1 MGHALRDK
9 KQHDHKMKAKFQANP
24 GIPLLSAK
32 NKSVEGG
39 CDLLMKLGQVCAKEI
54 AVSPKPGREAQE
66 SKKAHKSLPSAAKR
80 SLPTAATQRPLKRPK
95 SDTDEDSSVG
105 EDEDDAVNAIL
116 ALTGKKRPTPQE
128 TPSAPPVA
136 AQAPVVHTHAPT
148 AAAQS
153 PQAASHARDIW
164 HQLTRPSTASQHPQR
179 ENQKMAPP
187 VTSQHPS
194 LGGQHDSLF
203 SIRNRAQQMAQQHLN
218 QQPPRGPHPSMMQG
232 RNNPQTMMPPAHL
245 RALIQAQQM
254 NTLMHAAAGVF
265 PPHMGGFN
273 FADPQGVAPPAAARA
288 ADSRASETTLLGV
301 PPPRVAAPE
310 SNERNQNETHA
321 SEKPEPSTR
330 PVTPPPVITDKKD
343 DDGHWVFY
351 PIKVPTL
358 KLAGIKGW
366 KLALI
371 PADGKGTPIELD
383 PSNIHLPPV

>member
-1 MGHALRDK
+1 
-9 KQHDHKMKAKFQANP
+9 MKAKFQANP

-54 AVSPKPGREAQE
+54 AVSPKPEREAQA
-66 SKKAHKSLPSAAKR
+66 SKKSHKPLPSAAKR

-95 SDTDEDSSVG
+95 SDTDDSSVG

-128 TPSAPPVA
+128 TSSASPVA
-136 AQAPVVHTHAPT
+136 AQAPAAHTHAP
-148 AAAQS
+148 AAATQA
-153 PQAASHARDIW
+153 PQAASHAREIW
-164 HQLTRPSTASQHPQR
+164 QHVTGGAASQQPTR
-179 ENQKMAPP
+179 DNQKLVAPP

-273 FADPQGVAPPAAARA
+273 FADPQGVAPPAAARTV
-288 ADSRASETTLLGV
+288 DSRASETALLGV
-301 PPPRVAAPE
+301 PPPRVAAPK
-310 SNERNQNETHA
+310 SNERNQNEKHA
-321 SEKPEPSTR
+321 SEKPETSTR
-330 PVTPPPVITDKKD
+330 PVTPPPVITDRKD
-343 DDGHWVFY
+343 DDGQWVFY

-371 PADGKGTPIELD
+371 PADGNGTPIELD